1 MGIKV
6 SSKGQIVIPA
16 EIREKLKIK
25 TGTELEVEEEEDII
39 KLIPPV
45 KLTEL
50 CGTWE
55 LDKEE
60 IDLEIEKMRRDTR

>member
-16 EIREKLKIK
+16 DLRDKFGIE
-25 TGTELEVEEEEDII
+25 TGTELEVEGEEGII

-45 KLTEL
+45 RLTDL
-50 CGTWE
+50 CGTWQF
-55 LDKEE
+55 DKEK
-60 IDLEIEKMRRDTR
+60 IDKEIEEMRKDTR

>member
-1 MGIKV
+1 M
-6 SSKGQIVIPA
+6 SSKGQIVIPVD
-16 EIREKLKIK
+16 IREKFGIE
-25 TGTELEVEEEEDII
+25 TGTELEVEEEEGII

-45 KLTEL
+45 RLTDL

-60 IDLEIEKMRRDTR
+60 IDKEIEKMHRDT

>member
-16 EIREKLKIK
+16 DVREKYGIE
-25 TGTELEVEEEEDII
+25 TGTELEIEEEEGII

-45 KLTEL
+45 RLTDL
-50 CGTWE
+50 CGSWKLE
-55 LDKEE
+55 KAEIDKE
-60 IDLEIEKMRRDTR
+60 IEEMRRDTR

>member
-16 EIREKLKIK
+16 DVREKFRIE
-25 TGTELEVEEEEDII
+25 TGTELEVEEGDGII

-45 KLTEL
+45 RLTDL

-55 LDKEE
+55 FDKEE
-60 IDLEIEKMRRDTR
+60 IDKEIEKMRRDTR